1 MLSLRKACFQ
11 LASKLELEE
20 AVDTDPATVDI
31 AMAMVPR
38 IVVD

>member
-1 MLSLRKACFQ
+1 LLSLRKACFQ

-31 AMAMVPR
+31 AEVPR